1 MTLTPFSH
9 TEFSGALAEH
19 WHAQDAVGA
28 GDNLADALRRTLRR
42 PEDSLPVVPSH
53 DRAVWGAEGS
63 ADASAVTA
71 VLARASDDLGT
82 DWQVALASAAARV
95 HGDGDRESWESV
107 VFERQ
112 RRLSRAVVAAAVSEE
127 RRWLDEVLDGVWL
140 LCEQSS
146 WCWPAHDDAHA
157 AGSVLA
163 IPEMP
168 FLDLGAG
175 EVAAQLAWV
184 DHVLGGALEAAYP
197 GVRARIRHEVR
208 RRVFDPFQTRRDWHW
223 IGVDGDVHNW
233 NPWIHGS
240 VITAALRLLDAPDER
255 EERAGIVA
263 LALEGIDRYVTALP
277 LDGAIDEGYGYWWNG
292 ACRALEALELVSFA
306 TSGRLDAALVPALAA
321 TVAFPHRSHLG
332 GDWYLNLAD
341 GQAKPPSDQPWH
353 ALHRSARAVGD
364 RDAIAHAASHRARG
378 VPAATETF
386 GLGRLLRGMTDADWI
401 AATAGQPP
409 LISRVWLPS
418 TEVLVARGRSGST
431 AGLTVAVKGGHNG
444 EHHNHNDVGSFVI
457 ASDGVPVVVDVG
469 RPTYTK
475 QTFGPDRYDIWTMQS
490 AWHNTPVIAGQQQCP
505 GPEYRARG
513 VTATLDDA
521 TVEWSADLAAAYP
534 DGAAVSWRRHVVFAD
549 GRVRV
554 RDEWRTAAG
563 AAHRW
568 HLVLA
573 GKVDVDATGATAHV
587 RPLTGA
593 SPVVIRWPAGVRS
606 TVTRR
611 DLVDPLLTEVWG
623 TSLTRLEL
631 DISDRLDVVVTFETL
646 PATTE
651 ETR

>member
-1 MTLTPFSH
+1 MLTPSRH
-9 TEFSGALAEH
+9 TAYSGALAGF
-19 WHAQDAVGA
+19 WQAQDAVGV
-28 GDNLADALRRTLRR
+28 DENLTEALRRTLRR
-42 PEDSLPVVPSH
+42 PADALPVAPAH
-53 DRAVWGAEGS
+53 DRTVWGAHGS
-63 ADASAVTA
+63 ADQSTVAA
-71 VLARASDDLGT
+71 VLARASGDLGT
-82 DWQVALASAAARV
+82 SWQVAPASAAARV

-112 RRLSRAVVAAAVSEE
+112 RRLSRAVVAAAVTEE

-140 LCEQSS
+140 LCEQTS
-146 WCWPAHDDAHA
+146 WCWPAHDDARA

-163 IPEMP
+163 IPDKP

-184 DHVLGGALEAAYP
+184 DHIVGEPLEAAYP
-197 GVRARIRHEVR
+197 GARARIRGEVR
-208 RRVFDPFQTRRDWHW
+208 RRVFAPFTTRRDWHW
-223 IGVDGDVHNW
+223 IGLDGDVHNW

-240 VITAALRLLDAPDER
+240 VITAALRLLDAPGERDER
-255 EERAGIVA
+255 CGIIA
-263 LALEGIDRYVTALP
+263 LALQGIDRYVTALP

-292 ACRALEALELVSFA
+292 ACRALEALEMVSFA
-306 TSGRLDAALVPALAA
+306 TDGNLDAADVPALSA

-353 ALHRSARAVGD
+353 ALHRSARAGGD
-364 RDAIAHAASHRARG
+364 EDAVAHAASHRRPG

-386 GLGRLLRGMTDADWI
+386 GLGRLLRGMTDPDWI
-401 AATAGQPP
+401 RTTAVSPP
-409 LISRVWLPS
+409 LVDRVWLAS
-418 TEVLVARGRSGST
+418 TEVLLARGRRGST

-444 EHHNHNDVGSFVI
+444 EHHNHNDVGSFVV

-490 AWHNTPVIAGQQQCP
+490 AWHNTPVIAGQQQSP
-505 GPEYRARG
+505 GSGYRARD
-513 VTATLDDA
+513 VAVTLDEA
-521 TVEWSADLAAAYP
+521 TAEWSAELSGAYP
-534 DGAAVSWRRHVVFAD
+534 DGAAASWRRHVSFVE

-554 RDEWRTAAG
+554 RDEWRSAVG

-573 GKVDVDATGATAHV
+573 GKVDIDAAGATARV
-587 RPLTGA
+587 SPLSGA

-611 DLVDPLLTEVWG
+611 DLGDPLLTEVWG
-623 TSLTRLEL
+623 ASLTRLEL
-631 DISDRLDVVVTFETL
+631 DVSDRPDVVVTFEPH

>member
-1 MTLTPFSH
+1 MTLTPSSH
-9 TEFSGALAEH
+9 AAYSGVLAEF
-19 WHAQDAVGA
+19 WRAQDAVGA
-28 GDNLADALRRTLRR
+28 GDNLADALRRTLRP
-42 PEDSLPVVPSH
+42 PEDALPVAPAH
-53 DRAVWGAEGS
+53 DRAVWGAHGT
-63 ADASAVTA
+63 ADQSTVAA
-71 VLARASDDLGT
+71 VLSRASDDLGT
-82 DWQVALASAAARV
+82 SWPVALASAAARV

-112 RRLSRAVVAAAVSEE
+112 RRLSRAVVAAAVTEE
-127 RRWLDEVLDGVWL
+127 GRWLDEVLDGVWL

-157 AGSVLA
+157 VGSVLA
-163 IPEMP
+163 IPDRP

-184 DHVLGGALEAAYP
+184 DHLVGEALETAYP
-197 GVRARIRHEVR
+197 GVRARVRREVR
-208 RRVFDPFQTRRDWHW
+208 RRVFDSFTTRRDWHW
-223 IGVDGDVHNW
+223 IGLDGDVHNW
-233 NPWIHGS
+233 NPWIHGN
-240 VITAALRLLDAPDER
+240 VITAALRLLDGPGER
-255 EERAGIVA
+255 EERGEIIA
-263 LALEGIDRYVTALP
+263 LALEGMDRYVTALP

-292 ACRALEALELVSFA
+292 ACRALEALDVVSFA
-306 TSGRLDAALVPALAA
+306 TEGHLDAAEVPALSA

-364 RDAIAHAASHRARG
+364 DDAVAHAASHRRPG

-386 GLGRLLRGMTDADWI
+386 GLGRLLRGMTDTDWI
-401 AATAGQPP
+401 EAAAVPPP
-409 LISRVWLPS
+409 LIDRVWLPS
-418 TEVLVARGRSGST
+418 TEVLLARGRSGST

-444 EHHNHNDVGSFVI
+444 EHHNHNDVGSFVL

-490 AWHNTPVIAGQQQCP
+490 AWHNTPVIDGQQQSP
-505 GPEYRARG
+505 GPEYRARD
-513 VTATLDDA
+513 VTVTLDEA
-521 TVEWSADLAAAYP
+521 TVEWSADLAGAYP
-534 DGAAVSWRRHVVFAD
+534 DGAAASWQRHVSFGE

-554 RDEWRTAAG
+554 RDEWRSAVG

-573 GKVDVDATGATAHV
+573 GKVDVDADGATASV
-587 RPLTGA
+587 RPLSGA
-593 SPVVIRWPAGVRS
+593 TPVVIRWPAGVRS

-611 DLVDPLLTEVWG
+611 TLEDPLLTDVWG

-631 DISDRLDVVVTFETL
+631 DVSDHPDVVVTFETH

-651 ETR
+651 EIR